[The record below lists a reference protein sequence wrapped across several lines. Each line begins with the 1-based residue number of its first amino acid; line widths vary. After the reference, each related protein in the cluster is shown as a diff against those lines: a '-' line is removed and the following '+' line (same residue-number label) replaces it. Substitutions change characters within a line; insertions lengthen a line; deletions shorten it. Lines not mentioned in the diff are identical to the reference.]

1 MASATGGQAFTLN
14 NVSASDITDKINQI
28 ITNIR
33 PIRKPNL
40 EAGIEVPAF
49 KNTNVVEVLIPV
61 AISGIYTTAYVTYW
75 A

>member
-61 AISGIYTTAYVTYW
+61 SVSGIYTTAYVTYW